1 MNVLDFAS
9 TTEAG
14 CDTASSFWS
23 TKPDF
28 TRAEFS
34 RDGRVHTESRCNLC
48 GFRITVMP
56 ADSFDSEEEQH
67 ARASRGSE
75 AE

>member
-1 MNVLDFAS
+1 
-9 TTEAG
+9 
-14 CDTASSFWS
+14 
-23 TKPDF
+23 
-28 TRAEFS
+28 
-34 RDGRVHTESRCNLC
+34 
-48 GFRITVMP
+48 VMP